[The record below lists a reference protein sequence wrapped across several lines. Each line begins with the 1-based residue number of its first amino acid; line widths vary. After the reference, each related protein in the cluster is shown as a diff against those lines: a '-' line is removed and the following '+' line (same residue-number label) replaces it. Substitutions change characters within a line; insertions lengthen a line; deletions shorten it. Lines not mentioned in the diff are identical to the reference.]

1 MSESVAVRP
10 RGGRSYRVC
19 LGAGISSRL
28 LEFLPAECAAA
39 AVVSDRNV
47 AGLHAG
53 PIGEILH
60 GRVRV
65 ETVAFPAGEAN
76 KTRKVKEHIEDRLI
90 ECGLGRDSTVVA
102 LGGGVTVDLAGFVAS
117 TFMRGVP
124 WIAMPTS
131 LLAAVDAGI
140 GGKTGVNTAAGKNL
154 VGTFHQPH
162 AVLIDLSL
170 LATLPPGEVDNG
182 LAEMVKHAV
191 IADGAHLDELVAAAG
206 GLRKLDPG
214 ALAAPIRRSVEIKAR
229 VIADDPDEKDLR
241 QVLNCGHTIAHA
253 IEAVSDYRISH
264 GRAVAAGL
272 SVEAGI
278 ARITGLLDP
287 GEVAR
292 LRAALKN
299 LGLPVAPPAELEPE
313 TLLAAT
319 RTDKKGRR
327 GRVRYA
333 LPEALGRMARGPEG
347 FGHPVDDRVVLE
359 ALREVRD
366 CSA

>member
-1 MSESVAVRP
+1 MSEALEVRP
-10 RGGRSYRVC
+10 RGSRPYPVH
-19 LGAGISSRL
+19 LGAGASTELRDS
-28 LEFLPAECAAA
+28 LPQGCAAA
-39 AVVSDRNV
+39 AVVSDENV

-53 PIGEILH
+53 KIGQIL
-60 GRVRV
+60 GERIRV
-65 ETVAFPAGEAN
+65 EIFSFPAGEEN
-76 KTRKVKEHIEDRLI
+76 KTRRVKEQLEDGMVGS
-90 ECGLGRDSTVVA
+90 GLGRDCVVVA

-117 TFMRGVP
+117 TFLRGVP

-131 LLAAVDAGI
+131 LLAAVDAGV
-140 GGKTGVNTAAGKNL
+140 GGKTGVNTKAGKNL
-154 VGTFHQPH
+154 VGTFHQPR
-162 AVLIDLSL
+162 AVLIDLDL

-191 IADGAHLDELVAAAG
+191 IADGAHLDELEAAAAG
-206 GLRKLDPG
+206 LRRLDP
-214 ALAAPIRRSVEIKAR
+214 AVLADPVRRSVEIKAR
-229 VIADDPDEKDLR
+229 VVAGDPTEEDLR

-253 IEAVSDYRISH
+253 VEAVSGYRIGH

-287 GEVAR
+287 GEVTR

-299 LGLPVAPPAELEPE
+299 LGLPAAPPEDLEPE
-313 TLLAAT
+313 ALLQAT

-333 LPEALGRMARGPEG
+333 LPEALGKMARGPEG
-347 FGHPVDDRVVLE
+347 YGHPVEDRVVLE